1 MTTAQ
6 RITARQRL
14 EDARDDVL
22 DARDGGPDD
31 GGICMTGSVLYETLS
46 AIIRELDSAIDGL
59 RYP

>member
-14 EDARDDVL
+14 EDARDNVM

-31 GGICMTGSVLYETLS
+31 GGVVLPGDHLYETLS
-46 AIIRELDSAIDGL
+46 RIVRELDSAIDGL
-59 RYP
+59 RY

>member
-14 EDARDDVL
+14 EDARDSVL

-31 GGICMTGSVLYETLS
+31 GGVVIAGSVLYETLS
-46 AIIRELDSAIDGL
+46 RVVRELNSAIDGL
-59 RYP
+59 KY

>member
-14 EDARDDVL
+14 EDARDSVI

-31 GGICMTGSVLYETLS
+31 GGIVMVGSLLYEKLS
-46 AIIRELDSAIDGL
+46 EIVRELNAAIDGL
-59 RYP
+59 RY

>member
-14 EDARDDVL
+14 EDARDSVI

-31 GGICMTGSVLYETLS
+31 GGVVLAGSDLYETIS
-46 AIIRELDSAIDGL
+46 RVIRELDGAIDGL
-59 RYP
+59 RY

>member
-14 EDARDDVL
+14 EDARDSVM

-31 GGICMTGSVLYETLS
+31 GGVIITGSDLYETLS
-46 AIIRELDSAIDGL
+46 RVVRDLDSAIDGL
-59 RYP
+59 RY